1 MNIKE
6 PTILPLR
13 THIRINRPLSLV
25 QTTQRNH
32 ASYKRLASQTL
43 AHSRPTRVEFK
54 AMTTPHLSLSPFFA
68 RTVTALALFRTIAPH
83 FVLLRDAFET
93 LEDGLDS
100 ILKRSLR
107 ALSATRTHSEEDED
121 EEEEEM
127 RLVKHSADSIAAL
140 RAMEYRR
147 GRKALVKDKFAK
159 TLAGTQYVT
168 NALMNVNANALV
180 SLSS

>member
-1 MNIKE
+1 LRIQDPRDRIQSDDN
-6 PTILPLR
+6 TTPLFVAFFR
-13 THIRINRPLSLV
+13 ENRH
-25 QTTQRNH
+25 R
-32 ASYKRLASQTL
+32 
-43 AHSRPTRVEFK
+43 TRVISDDR
-54 AMTTPHLSLSPFFA
+54 A
-68 RTVTALALFRTIAPH
+68 ALRAPPRR
-83 FVLLRDAFET
+83 VR
-93 LEDGLDS
+93 LDS

-159 TLAGTQYVT
+159 KLAGTKYAT
-168 NALMNVNANALV
+168 NAC
-180 SLSS
+180 

>member
-1 MNIKE
+1 
-6 PTILPLR
+6 
-13 THIRINRPLSLV
+13 
-25 QTTQRNH
+25 
-32 ASYKRLASQTL
+32 
-43 AHSRPTRVEFK
+43 
-54 AMTTPHLSLSPFFA
+54 MTTLHLSLSPFFA

-107 ALSATRTHSEEDED
+107 ALSAPRTYQEESDN

-147 GRKALVKDKFAK
+147 GRRALVKDKFAK
-159 TLAGTQYVT
+159 TLAGTKYVT
-168 NALMNVNANALV
+168 NALMLTRMLWFLSRLELCVYSRVYRCVFVLKCASTSLV
-180 SLSS
+180 

>member
-1 MNIKE
+1 
-6 PTILPLR
+6 
-13 THIRINRPLSLV
+13 
-25 QTTQRNH
+25 
-32 ASYKRLASQTL
+32 
-43 AHSRPTRVEFK
+43 
-54 AMTTPHLSLSPFFA
+54 MTTLHLSLSPFFA
-68 RTVTALALFRTIAPH
+68 RTVTALALFRTITPH

-107 ALSATRTHSEEDED
+107 ALSAPRTHSEESDN

-159 TLAGTQYVT
+159 KLAGTKYAT
-168 NALMNVNANALV
+168 NAC
-180 SLSS
+180 

>member
-32 ASYKRLASQTL
+32 ASYERLASQT
-43 AHSRPTRVEFK
+43 HSRPTRVEFK

-83 FVLLRDAFET
+83 FALLRDAFET

-100 ILKRSLR
+100 ILKRSLN
-107 ALSATRTHSEEDED
+107 ALSAPRTHQEESDD

-168 NALMNVNANALV
+168 NALMNVNAKALV

>member
-13 THIRINRPLSLV
+13 THIRINRPLPLV
-25 QTTQRNH
+25 QTTQQNH

-43 AHSRPTRVEFK
+43 AHSRTRVEFK

-83 FVLLRDAFET
+83 FALLRDAFET

>member
-1 MNIKE
+1 
-6 PTILPLR
+6 
-13 THIRINRPLSLV
+13 
-25 QTTQRNH
+25 
-32 ASYKRLASQTL
+32 
-43 AHSRPTRVEFK
+43 
-54 AMTTPHLSLSPFFA
+54 MTTLHLSLSPFFA

-107 ALSATRTHSEEDED
+107 ALSAPRTYQEESDD

-159 TLAGTQYVT
+159 TLAGTKYAT
-168 NALMNVNANALV
+168 NAC
-180 SLSS
+180 

>member
-1 MNIKE
+1 MNILKGRGRYSRS
-6 PTILPLR
+6 TY
-13 THIRINRPLSLV
+13 IRINRPLPLV
-25 QTTQRNH
+25 QTTQQNH
-32 ASYKRLASQTL
+32 ASRTTRLANACAFKTH
-43 AHSRPTRVEFK
+43 AIEFK
-54 AMTTPHLSLSPFFA
+54 AMTTPHLSLSPFLA

-83 FVLLRDAFET
+83 FALLRDAFET

-159 TLAGTQYVT
+159 KLAGTKYAT
-168 NALMNVNANALV
+168 NAC
-180 SLSS
+180 

>member
-1 MNIKE
+1 MLWIYNEHTKRTR
-6 PTILPLR
+6 TILPPR
-13 THIRINRPLSLV
+13 TYIRINRPLSTLSND
-25 QTTQRNH
+25 TT
-32 ASYKRLASQTL
+32 KTL
-43 AHSRPTRVEFK
+43 LTNDFPRKLFAFKNAIEFK
-54 AMTTPHLSLSPFFA
+54 AMTILHLSLSPFFA
-68 RTVTALALFRTIAPH
+68 RTVTALALFRTISPH

-159 TLAGTQYVT
+159 KLAGTKYAT
-168 NALMNVNANALV
+168 NAC
-180 SLSS
+180 